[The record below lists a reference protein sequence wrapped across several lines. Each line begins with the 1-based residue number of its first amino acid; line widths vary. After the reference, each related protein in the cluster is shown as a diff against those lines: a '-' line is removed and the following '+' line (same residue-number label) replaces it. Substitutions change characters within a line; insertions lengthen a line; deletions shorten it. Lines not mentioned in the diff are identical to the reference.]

1 MSESLVQIKNGILSG
16 EIVISTQF
24 NILEAFN
31 VFLQLPALYSN
42 ATNQE
47 VREFGALY
55 QERRKAIQGITTAE
69 GNPIFLEAK
78 KLSKQEILRIAWI

>member
-1 MSESLVQIKNGILSG
+1 MPDSLVRIKNGILSG

-42 ATNQE
+42 FTSQE

-55 QERRKAIQGITTAE
+55 QELDKAIQGVTTAE